1 MKNFNYS
8 GIALAVVSALLS
20 GASLAA
26 ESSDVGEINVK
37 GQSLGG
43 GLMVQE
49 DSGKARSTLTKEAME
64 KAPGASNAIDMLK
77 YTPGMNV
84 NSNDASGLSGIDY
97 TMRGMNSDQIGLSMD
112 GIPINDSGNY
122 AVYPNLLGDAENLEQ
137 IFVTQGSSEAD
148 GPHIGSSGGNIGLVT
163 KRPSKEF
170 GGFVKQTLGS
180 HNLSKTFARLE
191 TGEYNGFS
199 NWLSY
204 SHTEAKKWRGEGRNY
219 SDKFEMNSLYEDGNG
234 NSSNLIMK
242 YNRQDNSNYNT
253 LSKAQFE

>member
-49 DSGKARSTLTKEAME
+49 DSGKARSNLTKEAME

-137 IFVTQGSSEAD
+137 IFVTQGSSEAVSYTHLTL
-148 GPHIGSSGGNIGLVT
+148 PT
-163 KRPSKEF
+163 KRR
-170 GGFVKQTLGS
+170 V
-180 HNLSKTFARLE
+180 
-191 TGEYNGFS
+191 
-199 NWLSY
+199 
-204 SHTEAKKWRGEGRNY
+204 
-219 SDKFEMNSLYEDGNG
+219 
-234 NSSNLIMK
+234 
-242 YNRQDNSNYNT
+242 
-253 LSKAQFE
+253 

>member
-112 GIPINDSGNY
+112 CIPINDSGNY

-163 KRPSKEF
+163 KP
-170 GGFVKQTLGS
+170 
-180 HNLSKTFARLE
+180 
-191 TGEYNGFS
+191 
-199 NWLSY
+199 
-204 SHTEAKKWRGEGRNY
+204 
-219 SDKFEMNSLYEDGNG
+219 
-234 NSSNLIMK
+234 
-242 YNRQDNSNYNT
+242 
-253 LSKAQFE
+253 